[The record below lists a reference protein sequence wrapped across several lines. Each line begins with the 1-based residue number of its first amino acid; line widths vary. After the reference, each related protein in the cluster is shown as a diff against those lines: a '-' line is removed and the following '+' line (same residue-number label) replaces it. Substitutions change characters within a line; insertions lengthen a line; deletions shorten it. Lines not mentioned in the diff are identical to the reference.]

1 VQKHFAKAA
10 PIAFQKLRANTF
22 NTMISP
28 TISTAMH
35 PLFSYTFAA
44 MKKWMVIC
52 FAVLAMGCS
61 NNTQAPA
68 ETKSE
73 ISGTKTNHD
82 AGKKLFY
89 RHCASCHMVNKELTG
104 PALKN
109 LMDRW
114 PDTAKLYAFI
124 RNSDSVIQVDDYA
137 KKLWLQYNQTLMP
150 AHPQLSD
157 YIDESS
163 GQ

>member
-1 VQKHFAKAA
+1 MSCAEQ
-10 PIAFQKLRANTF
+10 
-22 NTMISP
+22 
-28 TISTAMH
+28 ST
-35 PLFSYTFAA
+35 
-44 MKKWMVIC
+44 
-52 FAVLAMGCS
+52 
-61 NNTQAPA
+61 APA

-73 ISGTKTNHD
+73 ISGIKTNHD
-82 AGKKLFY
+82 AGKQLFY

-114 PDTAKLYAFI
+114 PDQQKLYAFI
-124 RNSDSVIQVDDYA
+124 RNSDSIIQVDAYA

-157 YIDESS
+157 ANIKSILDYIQHIEELARP
-163 GQ
+163 